1 MGQGAARNGINI
13 LYCMALTRHMLQS
26 LEIENIVS
34 FRASDDYKPGNGQW
48 QIGLTSAWI
57 HAVGLAPFKGM
68 FIEFPDSAS
77 DIAWLQSFAHMIFYL
92 I

>member
-1 MGQGAARNGINI
+1 MSLERSWLVQMGEGAAQNGINI

-26 LEIENIVS
+26 LEIENVVS

-57 HAVGLAPFKGM
+57 NAVGLAPFKGVLV
-68 FIEFPDSAS
+68 ELS
-77 DIAWLQSFAHMIFYL
+77 Y
-92 I
+92 